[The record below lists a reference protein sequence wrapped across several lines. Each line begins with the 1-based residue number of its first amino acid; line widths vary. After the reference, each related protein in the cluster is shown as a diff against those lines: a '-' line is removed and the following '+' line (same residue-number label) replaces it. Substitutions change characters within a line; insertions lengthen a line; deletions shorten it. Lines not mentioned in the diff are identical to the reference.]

1 LTLLYSKLMLQKL
14 STCLQLKKKQNIVA
28 NYINSQVIVAK
39 LEWIITGSQG
49 SLKQL
54 IDPNQKEALE
64 YVN

>member
-1 LTLLYSKLMLQKL
+1 MLQKL

-39 LEWIITGSQG
+39 LEWIITESQG

-54 IDPNQKEALE
+54 RFPIQKELLE
-64 YVN
+64 YLN